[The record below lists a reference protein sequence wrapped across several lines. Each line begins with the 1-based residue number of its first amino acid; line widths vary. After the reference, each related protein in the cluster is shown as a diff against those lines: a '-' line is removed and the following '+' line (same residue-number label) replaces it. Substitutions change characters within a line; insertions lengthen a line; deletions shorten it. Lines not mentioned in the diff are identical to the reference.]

1 MKMDMSPSPRSVT
14 TKASLEDDDDRMQ
27 CDDEEEAPGTPEM
40 PSFLPSLIIEA
51 LGYPAGLGDA
61 TRVPGRARARADD
74 PPPAGALVVCQAW
87 RQQAERIFRR
97 ELSELRCASHCRA
110 EYLALPPT
118 TKSTISV
125 AFSPDLKRFASTH
138 GDHTVKVVDF
148 ESGRVAATLV
158 GHPRTPWTVKFH
170 PFLPDV
176 VASGCLGFEARVWD
190 ARERRCVRRAEFDR
204 AIISLSFHPAGDILA
219 VAAGTSIYLW
229 HYATGAAPRR
239 EFTHPHPIRCLR
251 FLPSRDAIIV
261 GAANNGANEGDAPR
275 ITFQLMLCDFDVEAA
290 RRRFAAALGRAVDPR
305 EFERDEKAK
314 RRRTDA

>member
-51 LGYPAGLGDA
+51 LGYPAGL
-61 TRVPGRARARADD
+61 
-74 PPPAGALVVCQAW
+74 GALVVCQAW

-275 ITFQLMLCDFDVEAA
+275 ITFQLMLCDFD
-290 RRRFAAALGRAVDPR
+290 GR
-305 EFERDEKAK
+305 
-314 RRRTDA
+314 